1 MAQEAG
7 FIGIGAMGLPMAE
20 NLIAAGYKLRVYNR
34 TASKAAPLIER
45 GAELAANSA
54 HTAVSGGTVVTMV
67 SDDAALESLVVG
79 ADTIAHRLAPGGV
92 HLSMSTVSP
101 AISRR
106 LARYHAECGSSYVA
120 APAFGRPDAARLKQ
134 MWLCAS
140 GPNAAKEKVR
150 PLLEA
155 MGQKVFDFGEDPGA
169 ANVVKLAMNF
179 LIVAS
184 IEAVA
189 EALTLA
195 EKSGVD
201 RVKTMEMLSQ
211 TAFACLVYQG
221 FGSEIARMVHKPV
234 SFRMELG
241 LKDVELMLET
251 GAEAGAP
258 LPIAA
263 FARERFVSSI
273 ARGRGD
279 LDFSA
284 IALCARDDA
293 GLGERK

>member
-1 MAQEAG
+1 MAQEVG

-45 GAELAANSA
+45 GAELASNSA
-54 HTAVSGGTVVTMV
+54 HTAISGGVVVTMV

-101 AISRR
+101 ATSRR
-106 LARYHAECGSSYVA
+106 LAQYHAECRSSYVA
-120 APAFGRPDAARLKQ
+120 APAFGRPDAARSKQ

-140 GPNAAKEKVR
+140 GPHAAKEKVR
-150 PLLEA
+150 PLFEA
-155 MGQKVFDFGEDPGA
+155 MAHKVFDFGEDPGA
-169 ANVVKLAMNF
+169 ANVVKLAGNF
-179 LIVAS
+179 LIVAA
-184 IEAVA
+184 IEALA
-189 EALTLA
+189 EALTMV

-201 RVKTMEMLSQ
+201 RVETMEMFTQ
-211 TAFACLVYQG
+211 TNFASLVYQG
-221 FGSEIARMVHKPV
+221 YGSAIARMAHEPPG
-234 SFRMELG
+234 FRMELG
-241 LKDVELMLET
+241 LKDVKLMLEA

-263 FARERFVSSI
+263 LARERFVSSL
-273 ARGRGD
+273 AKGRGD
-279 LDFSA
+279 LDWSA
-284 IALCARDDA
+284 MALCARDDA